1 MKPKEMN
8 TRFKFKELN
17 DPLKEKKKKNLVIQ
31 LKPTMWRTY
40 EGCPWALAK

>member
-17 DPLKEKKKKNLVIQ
+17 DPLKEKKKIKFGDTTQTHNVEDI
-31 LKPTMWRTY
+31 
-40 EGCPWALAK
+40 